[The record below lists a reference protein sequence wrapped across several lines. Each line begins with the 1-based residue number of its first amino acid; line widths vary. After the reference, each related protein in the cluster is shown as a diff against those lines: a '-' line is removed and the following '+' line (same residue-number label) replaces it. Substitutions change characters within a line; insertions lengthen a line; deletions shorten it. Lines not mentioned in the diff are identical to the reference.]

1 MASNTV
7 NMNIE
12 TSQQLLDK
20 LGEVRMVESEPNQS
34 EPKPHLTPYIFFC
47 RNMRQHIK
55 DLHPSWNSKEIIK
68 EFGRLWREE
77 MTVEMKEP
85 YVTRAMIDKDR
96 YIEEMNEYTIKRTRI
111 YQDECKDN
119 T

>member
-1 MASNTV
+1 MASATV

-20 LGEVRMVESEPNQS
+20 LREVSMVESEPK
-34 EPKPHLTPYIFFC
+34 PKRSSSPYVIFC

-85 YVTRAMIDKDR
+85 YVTCAMIDKDR

-111 YQDECKDN
+111 YQDECKYN

>member
-1 MASNTV
+1 MASTTV

-20 LGEVRMVESEPNQS
+20 LGEVRMVESEP
-34 EPKPHLTPYIFFC
+34 KPHSAPYVFFC

-77 MTVEMKEP
+77 MTDEMKEP
-85 YVTRAMIDKDR
+85 YVTHAMIDKDR
-96 YIEEMNEYTIKRTRI
+96 YIEEMKDYNTITRTRSTRI
-111 YQDECKDN
+111 YQDEYKDN